1 MERLKKSS
9 RKLTDVHLSCGQCFQ
24 NDTFMKKD
32 KLLYIILNLREI
44 YLIRSVKNNHFPNS
58 NVWRETS

>member
-32 KLLYIILNLREI
+32 KLLYIILNLRE
-44 YLIRSVKNNHFPNS
+44 
-58 NVWRETS
+58 NVPHSQRQK